1 LANDDASLPDVAYL
15 VRIMDTRRDF
25 IKKAALLSGGTGL
38 AGVLPASIQRALA
51 INPAAGSTFLDAEH
65 IVLLMQENRS
75 FDHCLGTLRGVR
87 GFNDPRAITLPD
99 KNLVWLQSNAKG
111 ETYAPFRLDIKDSK
125 VTWMSSLPHSWE
137 NQVDARNDGKY
148 DRWLD
153 VKQSGNKAY
162 ADLPLTMGYFTRE
175 DIPFYYAMADAFT
188 VCDQNFCSSLTG
200 TTPNRLYFWSG
211 TIREKQ
217 SADAAPNVRNSE
229 VDYGVPANWTT
240 FPERLEENGISWK
253 VYQNELSVGVG
264 FTGEEDAWLANFTDN
279 PLEFFAQYRPE
290 FSAAHYKHLQRS
302 IEKHASAVVALE
314 EILRTSTGDEAAAAR
329 KQLQEKQGL
338 LLKLRAEE
346 AKWRPENFEK
356 LSEKEKNIHRKAFTT
371 NEKDPDYHQLTSL
384 KYKEGDT
391 ERTMQVP
398 KGDVLYQFREDVR
411 NGQLPAVSWIVA
423 PENFSDHPGA
433 PWYGAWYLA
442 EVMDILTQ
450 NPEVWKKTVFILA
463 YDENDGDF
471 DHVPPFVPP
480 HGPGTGRVSEG
491 IDTSVEYVTRE
502 QELRKKGMKEEDVR
516 ESPIGL
522 GYRVPLIVA
531 SPWSRGGMVCSEVFD
546 HTSVLQF
553 LERFL
558 SHKTGKP
565 IVESNISEWRRTICG
580 DLTSVFRPYNGEKM
594 PLPIFG
600 DKEAFIES
608 IHKAQFKAVPSGF
621 KKLTAQEVAAINSSP
636 ATARYMAQQEKGVR
650 PACALPYEIYV
661 DGRIS
666 KGAFEI
672 SFKAGNERSGKAAAG
687 VPFHV
692 YAPGKYLAADNATYE
707 SVRTW
712 AYAVKAGDRLS
723 DNWPLQSFEKNHYHL
738 RVYGPNG
745 FFREFAGE
753 EKETELEVICDY
765 ERKGKSFTGNIA
777 LQLNNH
783 DTQSVTV
790 EIIDHAYGNPVRK
803 KVLGARS
810 KTNVVLDLQ
819 KSHSWYDFSVR
830 IAGRT
835 TFERRYAGHVE
846 NGKAGF
852 SDPAMGRVM

>member
-1 LANDDASLPDVAYL
+1 
-15 VRIMDTRRDF
+15 MDTRRDF

-65 IVLLMQENRS
+65 VVLLMQENRS

-99 KNLVWLQSNAKG
+99 DNLVWLQSNKKG

-137 NQVDARNDGKY
+137 NQVDARNNGKY
-148 DRWLD
+148 DGWLD
-153 VKQSGNKAY
+153 AKQSGHKDY
-162 ADLPLTMGYFTRE
+162 AHLPLTMGYFTRE
-175 DIPFYYAMADAFT
+175 DIPFYYALADAFT

-200 TTPNRLYFWSG
+200 TTPNRLYFWTG

-217 SADAAPNVRNSE
+217 STDAAPNVRNAE
-229 VDYGVPANWTT
+229 VDYGVPASWTT

-264 FTGEEDAWLANFTDN
+264 FSGEEDSWLANFTDN
-279 PLEFFAQYRPE
+279 PLEFFSQYKPQ
-290 FSAAHYKHLQRS
+290 FSAAHYQHLQKR
-302 IEKHASAVVALE
+302 ILQLTKAVHTLE
-314 EILRTSTGDEAAAAR
+314 DKLKSLTGEAAIATS
-329 KQLQEKQGL
+329 KELDEKKAL
-338 LLKLRAEE
+338 LLRIREEE
-346 AKWRPENFEK
+346 AKWRPEHFEK
-356 LSEKEKNIHRKAFTT
+356 LSDREKNIHRKAFTT

-384 KYKEGDT
+384 QYQDGDT
-391 ERTMQVP
+391 TRTMQVP
-398 KGDVLYQFREDVR
+398 KGDVLYQFREDVKT
-411 NGQLPAVSWIVA
+411 GQLPTVSWIVA

-471 DHVPPFVPP
+471 DHIPPFVPP
-480 HGPGTGRVSEG
+480 HGPGTGKVSAG
-491 IDTSVEYVTRE
+491 IDTAVEYVTRE
-502 QELRKKGMKEEDVR
+502 QELRKKGMTDEDAR

-565 IVESNISEWRRTICG
+565 IQESNISEWRRTICG
-580 DLTSVFRPYNGEKM
+580 DLSSVFQPYNGEQI
-594 PLPIFG
+594 PVPAFG
-600 DKEAFIES
+600 DKDTFIES

-621 KKLTAQEVAAINSSP
+621 KLLSTQEIAAINNDP
-636 ATARYMAQQEKGVR
+636 ANAAYMAKQEPGIK
-650 PACALPYEIYV
+650 PSCALPYEMYA
-661 DGRIS
+661 DGRVH

-672 SFKAGNERSGKAAAG
+672 SFKAGNEMAGKAAAG
-687 VPFHV
+687 LPFHV
-692 YAPGKYLAADNATYE
+692 YAPGKYMAADNSRFE
-707 SVRTW
+707 KVRTW
-712 AYAVKAGDRLS
+712 AYAVKAGDRLT
-723 DNWPLQSFEKNHYHL
+723 DHWPLQSFENNNYHL

-745 FFREFAGE
+745 FYREFTGDDKAPG
-753 EKETELEVICDY
+753 LEVLCDY
-765 ERKGKSFTGNIA
+765 ERKGKVFTGNIS
-777 LQLNNH
+777 LQLKNADSQAVNIEVV
-783 DTQSVTV
+783 DN
-790 EIIDHAYGNPVRK
+790 AYGSPLQK
-803 KVLGARS
+803 KVLAAGS
-810 KTNVVLDLQ
+810 KTIVVIDLR

-830 IAGRT
+830 ITGHGN
-835 TFERRYAGHVE
+835 FGRRYAGKVE

-852 SDPAMGRVM
+852 SDPAMGRVKSS